1 MYMRSRATTK
11 RMLDKYFSMFN
22 KKTEDEETCFNGV
35 VKVRE
40 DAFPLRMNFAFSP
53 NKKYHVVNGYILDD
67 EGYGC
72 GANMILQDELE
83 YGFYED
89 FPAIPI
95 KNFNTFE
102 NGMFEVIEEY
112 Y

>member
-1 MYMRSRATTK
+1 MYMRNRETTIK
-11 RMLDKYFSMFN
+11 MLDKHFSMFS
-22 KKTEDEETCFNGV
+22 KKTGDDEACFNGV
-35 VKVRE
+35 VKVRD

-72 GANMILQDELE
+72 GANMILEDELE

-95 KNFNTFE
+95 KDFNTFE
-102 NGMFEVIEEY
+102 SGMFEVIEKY
-112 Y
+112 